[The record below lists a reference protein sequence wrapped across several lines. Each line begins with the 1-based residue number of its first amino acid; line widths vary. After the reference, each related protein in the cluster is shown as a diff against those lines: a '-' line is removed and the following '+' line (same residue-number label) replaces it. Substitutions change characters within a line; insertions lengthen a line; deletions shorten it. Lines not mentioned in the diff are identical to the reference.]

1 MIFRLKYKISFKALV
16 EVLFTVYSA
25 RIIGAII
32 VLLSFSTFSYAQLT
46 FHSIDE
52 LFAYADDNAIILKS
66 ATANEQLFLSKVKEK
81 KSDLLPDINASL
93 GYNDNI
99 TLQPNLIPAQIFNP
113 TAPEGEF
120 TEVVFG
126 TKYQYY
132 RSLQAQWDVLNFQRI
147 FAVEV
152 SNIELSKAKTNTE
165 INRFNLYNQLASTYY
180 SILLTQESIK
190 VYEENVAI
198 SDTILINALTQIQK
212 GTISESAY
220 NQALINSKQTTS
232 QLKMSQNSLQQYYVQ
247 LQSQLHTQDTIKIDD
262 NFEQFDLLSSTN
274 LKAHPQLLLQ
284 KANLLSS
291 EAQLKQTKALRFPTL
306 SLIYQNSKTWSTDD
320 FPGFSN
326 ANELPQQIFGAT
338 LSMNL
343 FDFSAERKIEQSKIN
358 IQLQKLELERFELE
372 IQKEDELLQLQL
384 TQGLTQLS
392 DNEQILLLQKKND
405 QHSENLYQ
413 SGLISLDSRL
423 NNYKEL
429 LNAQNNYLSSL
440 ASLTL
445 SKYKKHIR
453 QIDFNSK

>member
-1 MIFRLKYKISFKALV
+1 MNFRTGTYNNFKARGVLV
-16 EVLFTVYSA
+16 
-25 RIIGAII
+25 I
-32 VLLSFSTFSYAQLT
+32 LLGIFSHSNAQVV

-52 LFAYADDNAIILKS
+52 LFAYADDNSIILKS
-66 ATANEQLFLSKVKEK
+66 ATANEQLSLTKVKEK
-81 KSDLLPDINASL
+81 KLDLLPDISATL

-120 TEVVFG
+120 SEVVFG
-126 TKYQYY
+126 TKYQYNGGI
-132 RSLQAQWDVLNFQRI
+132 QVQWDVLNFQRR

-152 SNIELSKAKTNTE
+152 SKLELSKAKANTE

-190 VYEENVAI
+190 VYEENVAV
-198 SDTILINALTQIQK
+198 SDTILINALNQFQK
-212 GTISESAY
+212 GIISEPAY
-220 NQALINSKQTTS
+220 NQALINSRQTTS
-232 QLKMSQNSLQQYYVQ
+232 QLKMSQNSLKQYYVQ
-247 LQSQLHTQDTIKIDD
+247 LQSQLHTQDPIKVDD
-262 NFEQFDLLSSTN
+262 SFEQFGLQSATN

-291 EAQLKQTKALRFPTL
+291 EAQLKQTKALRLPTL
-306 SLIYQNSKTWSTDD
+306 SLVYQNSRTWATDD
-320 FPGFSN
+320 FLGFSN

-343 FDFSAERKIEQSKIN
+343 FDLSDKRKIQQSKIN
-358 IQLQKLELERFELE
+358 IQLQKLELESFELE

-384 TQGLTQLS
+384 AQGLAQLS

-413 SGLISLDSRL
+413 SGLISLDNRL
-423 NNYKEL
+423 DKYKEL

>member
-1 MIFRLKYKISFKALV
+1 MKFRTGTYNNFRAIGILV
-16 EVLFTVYSA
+16 ILV
-25 RIIGAII
+25 G
-32 VLLSFSTFSYAQLT
+32 SFSYSNAQVV

-66 ATANEQLFLSKVKEK
+66 ASENEHLFLSKVKEK
-81 KSDLLPDINASL
+81 KSDLLPDISASL

-113 TAPEGEF
+113 SAPEGEF
-120 TEVVFG
+120 SEVVFG
-126 TKYQYY
+126 TKYQYNG
-132 RSLQAQWDVLNFQRI
+132 SLQAKWDVLNFQRI

-152 SNIELSKAKTNTE
+152 SKIELSKAEATTE

-180 SILLTQESIK
+180 SILLTQESIE
-190 VYEENVAI
+190 VYEENVTV
-198 SDTILINALTQIQK
+198 SDTILVNALNQFQK

-220 NQALINSKQTTS
+220 NQALINSKQTAS

-247 LQSQLHTQDTIKIDD
+247 LQSQLHTQDTIKIED
-262 NFEQFDLLSSTN
+262 NFEQFGLLSSTN

-291 EAQLKQTKALRFPTL
+291 EAQLKQTKAIRLPTL
-306 SLIYQNSKTWSTDD
+306 SLVYQNSRTWATDD
-320 FPGFSN
+320 FLGFSN
-326 ANELPQQIFGAT
+326 ANELPQQIFGVT

-343 FDFSAERKIEQSKIN
+343 FDFSAEKKIEQSKIN
-358 IQLQKLELERFELE
+358 IQLQKLELESFELE
-372 IQKEDELLQLQL
+372 MQKEDELLELQL
-384 TQGLTQLS
+384 SQGLTQLS
-392 DNEQILLLQKKND
+392 DNEQILALQKKND

-413 SGLISLDSRL
+413 SGLISLDNRL
-423 NNYKEL
+423 DKYKEL

>member
-1 MIFRLKYKISFKALV
+1 MNLRTGTYNNFRVIGILV
-16 EVLFTVYSA
+16 
-25 RIIGAII
+25 I
-32 VLLSFSTFSYAQLT
+32 LLGFFSYSNAQVV

-66 ATANEQLFLSKVKEK
+66 ATVNEQLFLSKVKEK
-81 KSDLLPDINASL
+81 KSDLLPDISASL

-120 TEVVFG
+120 SEVVFG
-126 TKYQYY
+126 TKYQYNG
-132 RSLQAQWDVLNFQRI
+132 SLQVQWDVLNFQRI

-152 SNIELSKAKTNTE
+152 SKLDLSKAKANTDLS
-165 INRFNLYNQLASTYY
+165 RFNLYNQLASTYY

-190 VYEENVAI
+190 VYEENVSV
-198 SDTILINALTQIQK
+198 SDTILINALNQFQK

-220 NQALINSKQTTS
+220 NQALINSRQTTS

-262 NFEQFDLLSSTN
+262 NFEQFDLVNATSLP
-274 LKAHPQLLLQ
+274 AHPQLRLQ
-284 KANLLSS
+284 KANLLST
-291 EAQLKQTKALRFPTL
+291 EAQLKQTKALRLPTL
-306 SLIYQNSKTWSTDD
+306 SLVYQNSRTWATDD
-320 FPGFSN
+320 FLGFSN

-338 LSMNL
+338 LGMNL

-358 IQLQKLELERFELE
+358 IELQKLELESFELE

-384 TQGLTQLS
+384 AQGLAQLS
-392 DNEQILLLQKKND
+392 DNEQILALQKKND

-413 SGLISLDSRL
+413 SGLISLDNRL
-423 NNYKEL
+423 DKYKEL

>member
-1 MIFRLKYKISFKALV
+1 MKFRTGTYNNFRAIGILV
-16 EVLFTVYSA
+16 ILV
-25 RIIGAII
+25 G
-32 VLLSFSTFSYAQLT
+32 SFSYSNAQVV

-66 ATANEQLFLSKVKEK
+66 ASENEHLFLSKVKEK
-81 KSDLLPDINASL
+81 KSDLLPYISASL

-113 TAPEGEF
+113 SAPEGEF
-120 TEVVFG
+120 SEVVFG
-126 TKYQYY
+126 TKYQYNG
-132 RSLQAQWDVLNFQRI
+132 SLQAKWDVLNFQRK

-152 SNIELSKAKTNTE
+152 SKIELSKAEATTE

-180 SILLTQESIK
+180 SILLTQESIE
-190 VYEENVAI
+190 VYEENVTV
-198 SDTILINALTQIQK
+198 SDTILVNALNQFQK

-220 NQALINSKQTTS
+220 NQALINSKQTAS
-232 QLKMSQNSLQQYYVQ
+232 QLNMSQNSLQQYYVQ
-247 LQSQLHTQDTIKIDD
+247 LQSQLHTQDTIKIED
-262 NFEQFDLLSSTN
+262 NFEQFGLLSSTN

-291 EAQLKQTKALRFPTL
+291 EAQLKQTKAIRLPTL
-306 SLIYQNSKTWSTDD
+306 SLVYQNSRTWATDD
-320 FPGFSN
+320 FLGFSN
-326 ANELPQQIFGAT
+326 ANELPQEIFGVN

-343 FDFSAERKIEQSKIN
+343 FDFSAEKKIEQSKIN
-358 IQLQKLELERFELE
+358 IQLQKLELESFELE
-372 IQKEDELLQLQL
+372 MQKEDELLELQL
-384 TQGLTQLS
+384 SQGLTQLS
-392 DNEQILLLQKKND
+392 DNEQILALQKKND

-413 SGLISLDSRL
+413 SGLISLENRL
-423 NNYKEL
+423 DKYKEL
-429 LNAQNNYLSSL
+429 LNAQNNYLNSL

>member
-1 MIFRLKYKISFKALV
+1 MNFRTGTYNNFRA
-16 EVLFTVYSA
+16 
-25 RIIGAII
+25 IGII
-32 VLLSFSTFSYAQLT
+32 VILLGFFSNANAQVV

-52 LFAYADDNAIILKS
+52 LFEYADDNAIILES
-66 ATANEQLFLSKVKEK
+66 AAANEQLFLSKVKEK
-81 KSDLLPDINASL
+81 KLDLLPDINASL

-113 TAPEGEF
+113 AAPEGEF
-120 TEVVFG
+120 SEVVFG
-126 TKYQYY
+126 TKYQYNG
-132 RSLQAQWDVLNFQRI
+132 SLQAQWDVLNFQRI
-147 FAVEV
+147 FAIEV
-152 SNIELSKAKTNTE
+152 SEMEHSKAKVNTE

-190 VYEENVAI
+190 IYEENVAV
-198 SDTILINALTQIQK
+198 SDTILVNALNQFQK

-220 NQALINSKQTTS
+220 NQALINSRQTTS

-247 LQSQLHTQDTIKIDD
+247 LQSQLHMKDTIKIDD
-262 NFEQFDLLSSTN
+262 KFEQFGLLNATSMQV
-274 LKAHPQLLLQ
+274 HPQLLLQ
-284 KANLLSS
+284 EANLLSA
-291 EAQLKQTKALRFPTL
+291 EAQLKQTKAFRLPTL
-306 SLIYQNSKTWSTDD
+306 SLIYQNSRTWATDD
-320 FPGFSN
+320 FLGFSN
-326 ANELPQQIFGAT
+326 ASELPQQIFGAT

-358 IQLQKLELERFELE
+358 IALQKLEFESAELE

-392 DNEQILLLQKKND
+392 DNEQILALQKKND
-405 QHSENLYQ
+405 KHSENLYQ
-413 SGLISLDSRL
+413 RGLISLDNRL
-423 NNYKEL
+423 DRYKEL

-445 SKYKKHIR
+445 SKYKKYIR